1 MLRLVAL
8 AAVLTALVATGTAAP
23 TPGVPLLVGFAE
35 DLPKEIGGSSA
46 VAAADGLGGAA
57 FRLTTLWSPGRT
69 APTPDES
76 TKLQRAVA
84 AAAGQRLVLSVYG
97 ERASEAPKDAA
108 GREAYCTYVR
118 SLLVSYPS
126 IDDVVIWNEPNKSF
140 FWSPQT
146 GAPAAYEA
154 LLARCY
160 DVLHTRF
167 PSVNVL
173 GLALSSTGNDN
184 ATSTSPGEFIRDVGA
199 AYRGSGRT
207 QPLMD
212 TVAHH
217 PYGLDAAERPW
228 RRHIGSKTIALG
240 DWNKLMANLAFSF
253 EGTGQPLPGEG
264 NTTIW
269 YTEAGSQTAVDPEK
283 AWRYTETENVAT
295 VPDHAGG
302 EPDVPVPAE
311 TSPAP
316 DQSTQVL
323 DAIRL
328 AACQP
333 YVAAYFNFLLADEPR
348 LTGWQS
354 GAYWADLTPKDS
366 LPAFRQ
372 AIGEARTATANC
384 DALKGGRPSADYRAP
399 SVPTSVGAAGLTDP
413 LRVQVS
419 WSAATDDAS
428 ALSYRIYRNG
438 AHVGST
444 GETTWTN
451 VTVAPSTTY
460 TYVVR
465 ALDAAGNL
473 GEASAPVAITTP
485 EESTS
490 PPPPPPPPAAA
501 PGGGVALPPDLGVA
515 LATVPAA
522 PRVGAAVDVRA
533 LVSADPAGGT
543 ATGVLLRVE
552 LPAGARLLGSPAFER
567 GSGCAGETTIV
578 CALDFL
584 PNGQSTPV
592 RFALRA
598 PLPGLVAASVS
609 SQQADSDPSDD
620 RAGFEIA
627 PAPATP
633 LPVRTARVNQPPTA
647 PARLRA
653 TIAKGRLTLRWRPSR
668 DDRGVRAYLV
678 FRDGELRQRVRR
690 LVARQPLLRGR
701 HVYAVR
707 AVDAAG
713 RRSAPARVVVR
724 GR

>member
-1 MLRLVAL
+1 VLRLVAL
-8 AAVLTALVATGTAAP
+8 AAVLTALVATGSAAP
-23 TPGVPLLVGFAE
+23 TPGVPLLVGFSE
-35 DLPKEIGGSSA
+35 DLPKEIG
-46 VAAADGLGGAA
+46 AAAFAPAVDLGGAA
-57 FRLTTLWSPGRT
+57 FRLTTIWSPGRSS
-69 APTPDES
+69 PTPEES
-76 TKLQRAVA
+76 AKLQRAVA
-84 AAAGQRLVLSVYG
+84 AAAGQRLVLSVY
-97 ERASEAPKDAA
+97 ADVHAAADAPKTAA
-108 GREAYCTYVR
+108 ARDLYCTYVR
-118 SLLVSYPS
+118 SLLVSYPA

-140 FWSPQT
+140 FWSPQD
-146 GAPAAYEA
+146 GASAAYEA

-160 DVLHTRF
+160 DVLHARF
-167 PSVNVL
+167 SSVNVL

-184 ATSTSPGEFIRDVGA
+184 STSTSPGEFIRDVGA
-199 AYRGSGRT
+199 AYRASGRT

-212 TVAHH
+212 TIAHH
-217 PYGLDAAERPW
+217 PYGMDAAERPW

-240 DWNKLMANLAFSF
+240 DWNKLMANLALAF
-253 EGTGQPLPGEG
+253 EGTSQPLPGEG
-264 NTTIW
+264 NTRIW
-269 YTEAGSQTAVDPEK
+269 YTESGSQTAVDPDK
-283 AWRYTETENVAT
+283 ATLYTETENVPT

-302 EPDVPVPAE
+302 EPDVPAPAE

-372 AIGEARTATANC
+372 AIGEARAGTANC

-399 SVPTSVGAAGLTDP
+399 SVPTSVSAAGLTDP

-428 ALSYRIYRNG
+428 ALSYRIYRDG
-438 AHVGST
+438 AHVGSA

-451 VTVAPSTTY
+451 VAVAPSTTY
-460 TYVVR
+460 SYVVR

-473 GEASAPVAITTP
+473 GEASVPVTLTTP
-485 EESTS
+485 EESTP
-490 PPPPPPPPAAA
+490 PPPPPPPPA
-501 PGGGVALPPDLGVA
+501 GGGGAALPPDLGVA
-515 LATVPAA
+515 LATVPDA
-522 PRVGAAVDVRA
+522 PLVGAAVDVRA
-533 LVSADPAGGT
+533 VVSADPAGGT
-543 ATGVLLRVE
+543 ATGVQLRVE
-552 LPAGARLLGSPAFER
+552 LPAGARLLGPPAFER
-567 GSGCAGETTIV
+567 GSGCAGDATIV

-584 PNGQSTPV
+584 PNGQSTLV
-592 RFALRA
+592 RFSMLA
-598 PLPGLVAASVS
+598 PLPGVVAASVT
-609 SQQADSDPSDD
+609 SQQADPDPSDD

-627 PAPATP
+627 PAPVAP
-633 LPVRTARVNQPPTA
+633 RPVRTARVNQPPTA
-647 PARLRA
+647 PVRLRA
-653 TIAKGRLTLRWRPSR
+653 TIAAGRVTLSWRPSR

-724 GR
+724 R